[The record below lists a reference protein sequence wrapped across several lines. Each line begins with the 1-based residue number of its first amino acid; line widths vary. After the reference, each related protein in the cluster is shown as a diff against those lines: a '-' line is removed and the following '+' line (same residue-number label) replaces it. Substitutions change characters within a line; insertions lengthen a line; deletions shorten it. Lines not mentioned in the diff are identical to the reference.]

1 MPTPKARP
9 VEHNDRIQQQLQIIC
24 RRQKSSQRQVRRASI
39 ILSAANGNT
48 NLNIAKE
55 LKLSRTTVALW
66 RERFAAA
73 TADLTTASEQ
83 LDDKELLSITETLLS
98 DNYRSGSPATFSAE
112 QILQIIALACET
124 PSNSKLPSSHWTA
137 QELATEAMKRGIV
150 KSISAQSIARF
161 LKRGRPQ
168 TSCEPLLVESRPSP
182 TS

>member
-1 MPTPKARP
+1 M
-9 VEHNDRIQQQLQIIC
+9 
-24 RRQKSSQRQVRRASI
+24 SI
-39 ILSAANGNT
+39 ADY
-48 NLNIAKE
+48 IAKE

-98 DNYRSGSPATFSAE
+98 DNYRAGTPATFSAE
-112 QILQIIALACET
+112 QVLQIIALACET
-124 PSNSKLPSSHWTA
+124 PADSKLPSSHWTA

-182 TS
+182 TP